1 MQRLTAFRLFF
12 LLAALL
18 FVAKPFLGFN
28 SNIQRTHSSQNHT
41 ILVKSFTKR
50 KPESIEEADA
60 NIEFI
65 HRLLSNSLLNIL
77 STISCL
83 LPMLFPAAFKSG
95 LKITGRLLSDL
106 LCALFPPE
114 HVYLLTGKLLI

>member
-18 FVAKPFLGFN
+18 FIAKPFFGFSAN
-28 SNIQRTHSSQNHT
+28 VQRTRHSQGYT
-41 ILVKSFTKR
+41 ILAKSFTKR

-65 HRLLSNSLLNIL
+65 HQLLNNPLLNIL
-77 STISCL
+77 STISFL
-83 LPMLFPAAFKSG
+83 LLTLFPVLFKNG
-95 LKITGRLLSDL
+95 LEITGRFLSDL
-106 LCALFPPE
+106 RSALLPPK
-114 HVYLLTGKLLI
+114 HAYLLSGKLII